1 MYILLTV
8 LIVIAAVILVLLV
21 LVQNSKGGGL
31 ASSFSSSNQI
41 MGVSKT
47 TTFLEK
53 ATWTLIATIVVLSVL
68 ATSFVG
74 TEKSA
79 TAKTSELTDKVKMLE
94 QEQTPV
100 QENAIPQLQDV
111 SVEE

>member
-8 LIVIAAVILVLLV
+8 LIVIAAIILVLLV

-53 ATWTLIATIVVLSVL
+53 ATWTLIAVILVLSVL
-68 ATSFVG
+68 ATSFANVDKKG
-74 TEKSA
+74 A
-79 TAKTSELTDKVKMLE
+79 VQTSELTEKVKVE
-94 QEQTPV
+94 TQEQSPV
-100 QENAIPQLQDV
+100 PENAIPQLPV
-111 SVEE
+111 AE

>member
-8 LIVIAAVILVLLV
+8 LIVIAAIVLVLLV

-31 ASSFSSSNQI
+31 ASTFSYSNQI

-68 ATSFVG
+68 ATSFAG
-74 TEKSA
+74 NKKSVA
-79 TAKTSELTDKVKMLE
+79 QQTSELTDKVKTE
-94 QEQTPV
+94 QSEPAPV
-100 QENAIPQLQDV
+100 QENTLPEIPI
-111 SVEE
+111 EE